1 MAVYTHVTPHELEA
15 FLAAYDIGT
24 VRSFKGIAEGVENS
38 NYLLKTDGGSFI
50 LTLYEKRVRAED
62 LPFFLGFMD
71 FIATR
76 GVNSAR
82 PLRTKDGATLGTL
95 CGRPAAL
102 IEFLDGVSADP
113 PSVAQTRNA
122 GAALAQ
128 LHLAGKDF
136 PGARDNDLGPAAWP
150 RLLRAAAP
158 RAGEVRAS
166 LADMLK
172 EQLDDTLKDWPQD
185 LPSGVIH
192 ADLFPDNVL
201 FVGDEVSGLI
211 DFYFACTDSYAYDI
225 AVMINSWCFAKSG
238 TFEAEKSAALIEGY
252 QSVRKLSDTER
263 AALPRLARGACLR
276 FILTRLTDWLNHDP
290 KALVT
295 PKDPLALLP
304 HLAFHAKA
312 TSSSAYGA

>member
-1 MAVYTHVTPHELEA
+1 MAVFTHVTPRELEA

-38 NYLLKTDGGSFI
+38 NYLLKSDGGSFI

-62 LPFFLGFMD
+62 LPFFLGFME
-71 FIATR
+71 FIAAR
-76 GVNSAR
+76 GVRSAR

-95 CGRPAAL
+95 CGRRAAL

-113 PSVAQTRNA
+113 PSLAQTRNA
-122 GAALAQ
+122 GAALAG
-128 LHLAGKDF
+128 LHLAGKEF
-136 PGARDNDLGPAAWP
+136 PGTRDNDLGPATWSE
-150 RLLRAAAP
+150 LLKTAAP
-158 RAGEVRAS
+158 RAGEVQPG
-166 LADMLK
+166 LADLLEK
-172 EQLDDTLKDWPQD
+172 QLDETLADWPKD
-185 LPSGVIH
+185 LPGGVIH

-238 TFEAEKSAALIEGY
+238 AFEAEKSAALIEGY
-252 QSVRKLSDTER
+252 QSVRGLSDAER

-276 FILTRLTDWLNHDP
+276 FILTRLNDWLNHDP

-312 TSSSAYGA
+312 TSSSVYGA

>member
-1 MAVYTHVTPHELEA
+1 MAVFTHVTPSDLEA
-15 FLAAYDIGT
+15 FLNAYDVGRT
-24 VRSFKGIAEGVENS
+24 LSFKGIAEGVENS
-38 NYLLKTDGGSFI
+38 NYLLSTDKGRYI

-71 FIATR
+71 FIAER
-76 GVNSAR
+76 GVKSAR
-82 PLRTKDGATLGTL
+82 PVRAKDGATLATL

-113 PSVAQTRNA
+113 PSVAQSRSA
-122 GAALAQ
+122 GVALAQ
-128 LHLAGKDF
+128 LHLAGEGF
-136 PGARDNDLGPAAWP
+136 EGARKNDLGPEAWP

-166 LADMLK
+166 LADLLK
-172 EQLDDTLKDWPQD
+172 EQLEDTLKGWPKD

-211 DFYFACTDSYAYDI
+211 DFYFACTDSYTYDL
-225 AVMINSWCFAKSG
+225 AVMINAWCFAKDGS
-238 TFEAEKSAALIEGY
+238 FEADKSAALIDGY
-252 QSVRKLSDTER
+252 QSVRALADAER

-276 FILTRLTDWLNHDP
+276 FILTRLNDWLNHDP

-312 TSSSAYGA
+312 ITSSVYGA

>member
-1 MAVYTHVTPHELEA
+1 MAVYTHVTPHDLEA

-24 VRSFKGIAEGVENS
+24 ARSFKGIAEGVENS
-38 NYLLKTDGGSFI
+38 NYLLKTDSGSFI

-76 GVNSAR
+76 NVKSAR
-82 PLRTKDGATLGTL
+82 PLRARDGATLGTL

-113 PSVAQTRNA
+113 PSIAQARNA

-136 PGARDNDLGPAAWP
+136 AGMRDNDLGPAAWP

-166 LADMLK
+166 LADLLK
-172 EQLDDTLKDWPQD
+172 EQLDETLKDWPKD
-185 LPSGVIH
+185 LPGGVIH

-238 TFEAEKSAALIEGY
+238 AFEAEKSAALIEGY
-252 QSVRKLSDTER
+252 QSVRGLSDAER

-276 FILTRLTDWLNHDP
+276 FILTRLNDWLNHDP

-312 TSSSAYGA
+312 TSSSVYGA